1 MSGRILASLEAKN
14 ITIFLMTLSANQQS
28 LSLLVNEGEQEVKL
42 QVKLNSILNSLI
54 WHIAHMSTNI

>member
-54 WHIAHMSTNI
+54 